1 MAAIA
6 QPAPTK
12 RAKRIKPGFVEKTI
26 AGISNN
32 IEQAIFSEENARRP
46 GLLQR
51 RDPRLKVVSFV
62 LLVVAA
68 GLSRSL
74 PVLLGLYALVLLL
87 AVLSK
92 LDVGGFIKRVWLGIP
107 FFAGIVVLPSVFFVG
122 HHALFKI
129 PLGLFTL
136 VVHREGVLAAVTFVV
151 RVGVSVSLAVLLILT
166 TRWADILKALRTLR
180 VPSLFIVVLSITY
193 RYIFL
198 LLHTANAMFLA
209 RKSRTVAHTSG
220 KEQRWWIVASMSTL
234 LSRSLRMSEEVYQA
248 MLARGFSG
256 DIYTYDIFAMKAGDW
271 LVLVLA
277 VAVAAAVVLQSRL

>member
-6 QPAPTK
+6 HPAPTK

-32 IEQAIFSEENARRP
+32 IEQAIFSGENARRP

-87 AVLSK
+87 AALSK
-92 LDVGGFIKRVWLGIP
+92 LDVSGFIKRVWLGIP

-271 LVLVLA
+271 LMLVLA
-277 VAVAAAVVLQSRL
+277 VAVATAVVLQSRL